1 MNGSGKMKALT
12 KQREDIKMLDNPTN
26 QTLDPMNSG
35 QTDTLGTADD
45 VVTEPQK
52 SWCLPT
58 LERALLT
65 VIGFFA
71 YYLAFHM
78 GRTFVEWQ
86 LGLTIVLSV
95 VTAIVIP
102 ALLRENERVTS
113 ELKGKQLCACF
124 VCSIGIFIIIG
135 LDLILILVVLL
146 SGKTGY
152 KFVAGLGAVLII
164 FFPIL
169 YLEND
174 RVSSQLSE
182 EVTEPRNLM
191 HALIFIVLAVMVG
204 SVGWIVGTGTRT
216 FIEVAVPKL
225 TLL

>member
-1 MNGSGKMKALT
+1 
-12 KQREDIKMLDNPTN
+12 MLDNSQNPTQN
-26 QTLDPMNSG
+26 DVSVDLQPTLNTPDN
-35 QTDTLGTADD
+35 
-45 VVTEPQK
+45 VVQETRKPW
-52 SWCLPT
+52 SLPT

-71 YYLAFHM
+71 YYLAFRM

-86 LGLTIVLSV
+86 FGLTIVLAV

-102 ALLRENERVTS
+102 ALFRENERVTS
-113 ELKGKQLCACF
+113 ELNGKQLCACF
-124 VCSIGIFIIIG
+124 VCSASIFVIIG
-135 LDLILILVVLL
+135 FDLIPILVVWI

-152 KFVAGLGAVLII
+152 KLIACLGAVLII

-191 HALIFIVLAVMVG
+191 HALIFIVLALIVG
-204 SVGWIVGTGTRT
+204 SMGWIVGTGMRT
-216 FIEVAVPKL
+216 FIETAVPKL

>member
-1 MNGSGKMKALT
+1 
-12 KQREDIKMLDNPTN
+12 MLDNSQNPTQN
-26 QTLDPMNSG
+26 DVSVDLQPTLNTPDN
-35 QTDTLGTADD
+35 
-45 VVTEPQK
+45 VVQETRKPW
-52 SWCLPT
+52 SLPT

-71 YYLAFHM
+71 YYLAFRM

-86 LGLTIVLSV
+86 FGLTIVLAV

-102 ALLRENERVTS
+102 ALFRENDRVTS
-113 ELKGKQLCACF
+113 ELKGEQLCACF
-124 VCSIGIFIIIG
+124 VCSIGIFILIG
-135 LDLILILVVLL
+135 IDLIPILAVWIL
-146 SGKTGY
+146 GKTGY
-152 KFVAGLGAVLII
+152 KLIAGLGAVLII

-191 HALIFIVLAVMVG
+191 HALIFIVLALIVG
-204 SVGWIVGTGTRT
+204 SVGWIVGTGMRT
-216 FIEVAVPKL
+216 FIEIAVPKL